1 MISSESTAWIL
12 SIRRDLLFIRDRPGS
27 RAYGKN
33 SEAKGRLTDAAS
45 SHTATMAHFD
55 QHENPEKNEP
65 FRDGWK
71 FMRALLVIFSRI
83 LRRSKQCVNLYL

>member
-55 QHENPEKNEP
+55 QHEMENPEKKRKMNLSEM
-65 FRDGWK
+65 DG
-71 FMRALLVIFSRI
+71 
-83 LRRSKQCVNLYL
+83 NLCELSW